1 MFIKALSA
9 VQKYNML
16 SQNDKV
22 VVGLSG
28 GADSCALLHFLVS
41 VREKFHLTVAACH
54 INHQL
59 RGAEADR
66 DEKFAGEFCKS
77 LDVPL
82 YILHADVR
90 GEALK
95 QKKSTEQCGR
105 DIRYSFFAKTAD
117 MLHAKIATAHTAQLH
132 IPPPTMPKRFF
143 LTWQGEAV
151 LRVYAVFLPSEII
164 LSALLSNA
172 RERI

>member
-66 DEKFAGEFCKS
+66 DEKFAGEFLQEFKS
-77 LDVPL
+77 NDM
-82 YILHADVR
+82 HKKNVR
-90 GEALK
+90 HVGH
-95 QKKSTEQCGR
+95 R
-105 DIRYSFFAKTAD
+105 
-117 MLHAKIATAHTAQLH
+117 
-132 IPPPTMPKRFF
+132 
-143 LTWQGEAV
+143 
-151 LRVYAVFLPSEII
+151 
-164 LSALLSNA
+164 
-172 RERI
+172 